1 LSVIPGVRTDSVFQP
16 RVLQVT
22 LNGRVPALGDV
33 AVRSALLGLLDPEL
47 LATVAAG
54 SALSATPARAQ
65 VLAPSDPG
73 YVPTAPQPLGTDAAR
88 AQLAAAGYHL
98 VPYGNTPTP
107 APTDVTSPTLT
118 AAPAPTLVMRIG
130 APQND
135 DTAVAVANS
144 VADLWRN
151 AGIDATVQQLPS
163 GELFGSELTEG
174 NVDVVVGWVRAGS
187 DPATSLASRFGCP
200 SVSST
205 PPGEGSSALTAP
217 SNLSGVC
224 DPVLQPAIDAALRG
238 EGDVATVIATAE
250 PALWQMAAVLP
261 VIQDTTVV
269 AAGPGVAG
277 VSLTGPIQT
286 GIFADAA
293 GWTRVPQ

>member
-1 LSVIPGVRTDSVFQP
+1 M
-16 RVLQVT
+16 
-22 LNGRVPALGDV
+22 
-33 AVRSALLGLLDPEL
+33 
-47 LATVAAG
+47 
-54 SALSATPARAQ
+54 
-65 VLAPSDPG
+65 
-73 YVPTAPQPLGTDAAR
+73 
-88 AQLAAAGYHL
+88 
-98 VPYGNTPTP
+98 PYGTTTTP
-107 APTDVTSPTLT
+107 APTDVASPTLP
-118 AAPAPTLVMRIG
+118 AAPAPTLAMRIG

-163 GELFGSELTEG
+163 DELFGSELAEG
-174 NVDVVVGWVRAGS
+174 NVDAVVGWVRAGS

-200 SVSST
+200 SISPT
-205 PPGEGSSALTAP
+205 PPADGDSAGTAP

-238 EGDVATVIATAE
+238 EGDVAAVIAGAE
-250 PALWQMAAVLP
+250 PALWRMATVLP

-293 GWTRVPQ
+293 GWSRVVP